1 VGWNTHVHGSNARNV
16 FVELSLPQ
24 VSKNTVSFL
33 LSFMFSLQQNR
44 RTRVVEQVLPRR
56 EGEEEVAQIMYTH
69 VSKSKNDKIKLRKK
83 EGGQSSRKFINS
95 VEY

>member
-1 VGWNTHVHGSNARNV
+1 
-16 FVELSLPQ
+16 
-24 VSKNTVSFL
+24 
-33 LSFMFSLQQNR
+33 
-44 RTRVVEQVLPRR
+44 VVEQVLPRR